1 MRFFKTF
8 AEPRI
13 FENENEMY
21 IFGTTP
27 QNLKNVETLAIFE
40 NTRLIAILQNFC
52 ISMKGFS
59 KRVYFMKLFNATHIG
74 CT

>member
-52 ISMKGFS
+52 I
-59 KRVYFMKLFNATHIG
+59 
-74 CT
+74 